1 MNNVHGLGRS
11 VTVVH
16 LSHLDV
22 MGFLGT
28 LHFRLRFY
36 RVLFFV
42 LFFYSVWYIK
52 KKWLI
57 AVTFTREKNTNW
69 PFFHLLFLKNA
80 NAITFI
86 VVYIFNNGR
95 CEIVSFN
102 VESQFLNVSLSFF
115 SCFFFNFAVGFFFS
129 LTTSAEIWLYNYYTD
144 IFCLFYE
151 PAFPLISLYGDVT
164 IVIPYICA
172 MQYKR

>member
-42 LFFYSVWYIK
+42 FFTLFDIK
-52 KKWLI
+52 KKSDL
-57 AVTFTREKNTNW
+57 
-69 PFFHLLFLKNA
+69 
-80 NAITFI
+80 
-86 VVYIFNNGR
+86 
-95 CEIVSFN
+95 
-102 VESQFLNVSLSFF
+102 
-115 SCFFFNFAVGFFFS
+115 
-129 LTTSAEIWLYNYYTD
+129 
-144 IFCLFYE
+144 
-151 PAFPLISLYGDVT
+151 
-164 IVIPYICA
+164 
-172 MQYKR
+172 